1 MKRLFLIWACLLPLH
16 AADLRLHYD
25 EPAPDSYAGWE
36 QRALPLG
43 NGGIGASIFG
53 GVEQERIQLNL
64 KSLWSGGPSDKRPDY
79 MGGNRSNKGR
89 NGATLKEIRALFAA
103 GKKNEAIALCRS
115 LVGVADDAGNQGYGY
130 NLSFGQMYLDF
141 GTNGEVQH
149 YSRQLDLGTARSLCD
164 YEQGKV
170 HYHREHFVSYP
181 DNVLVTRLRSDK
193 PMELSLRIEPD
204 NEGAAPDSDAQHAR
218 VWKTKDKAGLLT
230 ISGHLLDNQLKFCS
244 QTRVLGGKV
253 VYKDGTL
260 HLSGSTEYLII
271 TSMATDYKNDYPK
284 YRTEETQGQLEKR
297 VLATVNK
304 AVLRGYDGLAK
315 AQRSDY
321 QALFNRLSLDLG
333 GDAGTRCTD
342 DLLEA
347 YKSGK
352 ASPAEA
358 RYLEELLFQMG
369 RYLLISS
376 SRETPKEEPQR
387 ATLPANL
394 QGIWVGGNRSAWHAD
409 YHMNVNLQMNYWPV
423 YSCNLAP
430 CAEPLIEYVNSL
442 REPGRVTAKVYAG
455 VESTSAHPENG
466 FMAHTQNTPF
476 GWTCPGWSFEWGWS
490 PAALPWISQNCWEH
504 YEFCQ
509 DADYLR
515 HKIYPMMREAARF
528 YDQTLMKDK
537 EGKLLFAPAYSPEHG
552 PITEGNTYEQS
563 LIWQLYE
570 DCIKAAT
577 VLKVDTDLTAQWH
590 KNQAQ
595 LKGPIEIGE
604 SGQIKEW
611 YHEGKLGSVGDAFNH
626 RHLSHLLGLFPGD
639 LISVDTPE
647 WLAAARVSLDARVD
661 ASTGWGMGQ
670 RINSWARLGDGDK
683 AHELIAYLFKNG
695 ILPNLFDT
703 HPPFQIDG
711 NFGYSSGVAEML
723 LQSNRGILHLLP
735 ALPQIWASGE
745 IKGLCARGNYTVD
758 MRWRAGELQEAR
770 IHVSLAGRLVI
781 QVPSAAGL
789 RITNEAGEAI
799 RYEILSPN
807 SLALPVEEGCYSLL
821 FDSSP

>member
-1 MKRLFLIWACLLPLH
+1 ML
-16 AADLRLHYD
+16 LHYD
-25 EPAPDSYAGWE
+25 EAAPDSYAGWE

-43 NGGIGASIFG
+43 NGGIGAGVFG
-53 GVEQERIQLNL
+53 GVVKERIQLNV
-64 KSLWSGGPSDKRPDY
+64 KSLWSGGPSEKRPNY
-79 MGGNRSNKGR
+79 QGGNLPEKGR
-89 NGATLKEIRALFAA
+89 NGATLKEIRSLFAA
-103 GKKNEAIALCRS
+103 EKSNEAIALCRS
-115 LVGVADDAGNQGYGY
+115 LVGVADDAGNQGYGF
-130 NLSFGQMYLDF
+130 NLSYGQMYLDF
-141 GTNGEVQH
+141 GTKGEVTN
-149 YSRQLDLGTARSLCD
+149 YSRQLDLDSARARCD
-164 YEQGKV
+164 FEQGGVK
-170 HYHREHFVSYP
+170 YSREHFVSYP
-181 DNVLVTRLRSDK
+181 DNVLVTRLSSDK
-193 PMELSLRIEPD
+193 AMELSLRIELD
-204 NEGAAPDSDAQHAR
+204 NEGAAADSDAQHAR
-218 VWKTKDKAGLLT
+218 LWKTKGKAGLLT
-230 ISGHLLDNQLKFCS
+230 VSGHLLDNQLKFCS
-244 QTRVLGGKV
+244 QTRVLGGKAV
-253 VYKDGTL
+253 FKDDAL
-260 HLSGSTEYLII
+260 HLSGSKDYLII
-271 TSMATDYKNDYPK
+271 TSMATDYLNDYPK
-284 YRTEETQGQLEKR
+284 YRTKESQTQLEKR

-304 AVLRGYDGLAK
+304 AARKGYDGLAK
-315 AQRSDY
+315 AQLADY
-321 QALFNRLSLDLG
+321 RALFNRLSLNLG
-333 GDAGTRCTD
+333 GENGTLCTD
-342 DLLEA
+342 DLLDA
-347 YKSGK
+347 YKQGK

-376 SRETPKEEPQR
+376 SRETPKSEPQR

-430 CAEPLIEYVNSL
+430 CAEPLIDYVNSL

-455 VESTSAHPENG
+455 VESTPAHPENG
-466 FMAHTQNTPF
+466 FMAHTQNNPF

-490 PAALPWISQNCWEH
+490 PAALPWILQNCWEH
-504 YEFCQ
+504 YEYSQ

-515 HKIYPMMREAARF
+515 DKIYPMMKEAARF
-528 YDQTLMKDK
+528 YDQTLMEDA

-570 DCIKAAT
+570 DCMKAAT
-577 VLKVDTDLTAQWH
+577 VLKVDADLVAQWR

-611 YHEGKLGSVGDAFNH
+611 YHVGKLGSVGDAFNH

-639 LISVDTPE
+639 LISADTPE
-647 WLAAARVSLDARVD
+647 WFAAARVSLAARVD
-661 ASTGWGMGQ
+661 GSTGWGMGQ
-670 RINSWARLGDGDK
+670 RINSWARLGDGNK

-735 ALPQIWASGE
+735 ALPAVWASGE
-745 IKGLCARGNYTVD
+745 VKGLRARGNYTVD
-758 MRWRAGELQEAR
+758 MRWSEGKLQEAR
-770 IHVSLAGRLVI
+770 IH
-781 QVPSAAGL
+781 AAAAARVVL
-789 RITNEAGEAI
+789 QAPAAAKARITNAQGEPI
-799 RYEILSPN
+799 PYEVLSPDRI
-807 SLALPVEEGCYSLL
+807 VLL
-821 FDSSP
+821 LLTAARNISISN